1 MGTITILNTT
11 QYKEHP
17 IPEVGEEYHTFD
29 DGKIKPSRHSIARVT
44 EVIPFAEVNH
54 EALLEEWR
62 QEVMDCYWLY
72 ATDTDY
78 FIKAEYD
85 DKDEPAYFVRTKDG
99 GWFSLGWFGARL
111 DIDGSLYSKMF
122 VWFGMDGGNS
132 NA

>member
-72 ATDTDY
+72 ATETDY
-78 FIKAEYD
+78 FAMAD
-85 DKDEPAYFVRTKDG
+85 DPDDDEEPMYFVRTQDG
-99 GWFSLGWFGARL
+99 GWFSIGFWGGRL
-111 DIDGSLYSKMF
+111 DINGHLYAAM
-122 VWFGMDGGNS
+122 VQEYGEIS
-132 NA
+132 NG